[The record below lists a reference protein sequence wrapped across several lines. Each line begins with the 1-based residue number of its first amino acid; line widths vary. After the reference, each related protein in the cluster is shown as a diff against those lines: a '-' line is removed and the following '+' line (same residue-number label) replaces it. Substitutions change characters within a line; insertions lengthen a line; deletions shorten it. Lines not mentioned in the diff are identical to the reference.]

1 MGKVY
6 TTYRNF
12 RSRVKAKNGFIFDT
26 LGSATACCEV
36 DSDNKSVKVGF
47 SFLSPLDSQLS
58 IRGRGLAKSRLL
70 RHPITIVNV
79 EVNEKGKLKV
89 TEALINYF
97 KSVAEQPKEKFF
109 ELLGIEPYTGK
120 PVKWGFLDWFPK
132 FLFTL
137 LLADEREK
145 GV

>member
-1 MGKVY
+1 MGNAY

-12 RSRVKAKNGFIFDT
+12 RSRVKSKKGTLVFDT

-36 DSDNKSVKVGF
+36 ATDNRSIKVGF

-58 IRGRGLAKSRLL
+58 IRGRGLAKSQLL

-120 PVKWGFLDWFPK
+120 PAKCAFLDWFPK
-132 FLFTL
+132 FLDTL
-137 LLADEREK
+137 LRDERANCA
-145 GV
+145 